1 MRHLALALV
10 TLSGVAAAVAA
21 CSDEITCAESLA
33 AAGATA
39 DTPCLAVNA
48 RTSTAPERQCFTK
61 PQICPDLSPVR
72 FLSRAVSTAT
82 VTNAVPVNLLIENR
96 GEAAMTITS
105 VKVRGDVRCAFK
117 RAQFAPAIG
126 QKIEAG
132 DSFIVRFFYV
142 VPNAVGDDAAA
153 IEIESDAENLPRL
166 VIPVC
171 GKAVTRGTPNDPNQ
185 MCPDRTAAEYTECFE
200 EP

>member
-1 MRHLALALV
+1 MAC
-10 TLSGVAAAVAA
+10 TMPPAAPN
-21 CSDEITCAESLA
+21 T
-33 AAGATA
+33 AGPGGGGA
-39 DTPCLAVNA
+39 
-48 RTSTAPERQCFTK
+48 STRIGTTYSAGPL
-61 PQICPDLSPVR
+61 I
-72 FLSRAVSTAT
+72 T

-185 MCPDRTAAEYTECFE
+185 MCPDRTTAEYTECFE